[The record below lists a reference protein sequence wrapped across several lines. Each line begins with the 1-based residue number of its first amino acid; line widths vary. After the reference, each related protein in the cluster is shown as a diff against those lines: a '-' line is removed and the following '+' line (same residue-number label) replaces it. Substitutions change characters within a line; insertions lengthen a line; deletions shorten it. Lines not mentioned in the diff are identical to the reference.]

1 MNKIIA
7 TVKICGREYTITGP
21 ESTEHMRKVAELV
34 DRKMREIQKDHFG
47 MVPNLLALMTA
58 INIADEYIK
67 LKEAAKQVEA
77 AKPDYKKS
85 IPLSDYRNEADTIQ
99 PPNGLQNMPAPGI
112 QKLPRIGQDSEEPI
126 QRKTTKYTLFPKQSD
141 ISNESVAA
149 AAGIARMA
157 ARAAEEAPLEDEEL
171 MEQEV
176 LQSEQPIQAEKVP
189 ESFFS
194 RGSIMED
201 KQEDEPFTEANDKG
215 RPENDAV
222 ADEEAERNEYLDQ
235 TIFDGF

>member
-1 MNKIIA
+1 MNKITA

-21 ESTEHMRKVAELV
+21 ESTEHMREVAELV

-77 AKPDYKKS
+77 SKPDTKK
-85 IPLSDYRNEADTIQ
+85 IVPLSQRSEADKKL
-99 PPNGLQNMPAPGI
+99 PLGPSLDNMPAPGI
-112 QKLPRIGQDSEEPI
+112 QKLPRIGQESEEPV
-126 QRKTTKYTLFPKQSD
+126 QRKTTRYTLFPKQSD
-141 ISNESVAA
+141 VSNESMAA

-157 ARAAEEAPLEDEEL
+157 ARAAEEAPLPDVTEEDANQNEP
-171 MEQEV
+171 V
-176 LQSEQPIQAEKVP
+176 PVQPVQTEAEA
-189 ESFFS
+189 ETLA
-194 RGSIMED
+194 GGED
-201 KQEDEPFTEANDKG
+201 KAIETETNDTCINTNDAEE
-215 RPENDAV
+215 PEN
-222 ADEEAERNEYLDQ
+222 ETEPEPERNEYLDQ